1 MTDISNYTWNYNDF
15 DNYNEY
21 DSYYNTEDYVFD
33 HTNIFVLNRKKNAME
48 LRHDL
53 MAMYIYIV
61 ILFTFWLVNY
71 FLEISSPHYRVYVNE
86 LAYNRFGMRIY
97 DRVGIEVSTSD
108 SDSEG
113 ETETEGETEEDSS
126 ESEDDDTYSESD
138 SEEETD
144 TEPDEASEEEDS
156 DTDYEVDISNHI
168 DPTAGCFRLD

>member
-1 MTDISNYTWNYNDF
+1 MTDTSNYTWNYNDF

-21 DSYYNTEDYVFD
+21 NFDDYVFD

-71 FLEISSPHYRVYVNE
+71 FLEISSPEYRVYVNE

-97 DRVGIEVSTSD
+97 DRVGIKTL
-108 SDSEG
+108 
-113 ETETEGETEEDSS
+113 TLN
-126 ESEDDDTYSESD
+126 
-138 SEEETD
+138 
-144 TEPDEASEEEDS
+144 PRQKR
-156 DTDYEVDISNHI
+156 
-168 DPTAGCFRLD
+168 RLQSLKMMILILNLTPKKKLILNQMKHQRRRF

>member
-1 MTDISNYTWNYNDF
+1 MTDTSNYTWNYNDF

-21 DSYYNTEDYVFD
+21 DFEDYVFD

-71 FLEISSPHYRVYVNE
+71 FLEISSPDYRVYVNE
-86 LAYNRFGMRIY
+86 LAYNRFGMRVY
-97 DRVGIEVSTSD
+97 DRVGVEV

-113 ETETEGETEEDSS
+113 
-126 ESEDDDTYSESD
+126 DTYSESD
-138 SEEETD
+138 SESETD

-156 DTDYEVDISNHI
+156 DTDYEVDISNYSV
-168 DPTAGCFRLD
+168 DPEAGCFRLD

>member
-1 MTDISNYTWNYNDF
+1 MTDTSNYTWNYNDF

-21 DSYYNTEDYVFD
+21 IMDDYVFD

-71 FLEISSPHYRVYVNE
+71 FLEISSPEYRVYVNQ

-97 DRVGIEVSTSD
+97 DRVGIEVSD
-108 SDSEG
+108 SESEG
-113 ETETEGETEEDSS
+113 ETETEEETS
-126 ESEDDDTYSESD
+126 ESDDDDTYSESD
-138 SEEETD
+138 SDSESETD

-156 DTDYEVDISNHI
+156 DTDYEVDISNHV

>member
-71 FLEISSPHYRVYVNE
+71 FLEISSPQYRVYVND

-97 DRVGIEVSTSD
+97 DRVGIEVSD
-108 SDSEG
+108 SDS
-113 ETETEGETEEDSS
+113 EGETEEDSS
-126 ESEDDDTYSESD
+126 ESDDDDTYSESD
-138 SEEETD
+138 SEEDSD

-156 DTDYEVDISNHI
+156 DTDYEVDISNYNV

>member
-21 DSYYNTEDYVFD
+21 IMDDYVFD

-53 MAMYIYIV
+53 MAMYIYLV

-71 FLEISSPHYRVYVNE
+71 FLEISSPEYRVYVNQ

-97 DRVGIEVSTSD
+97 DRVGVEV
-108 SDSEG
+108 SDSES
-113 ETETEGETEEDSS
+113 EGETEEDSS
-126 ESEDDDTYSESD
+126 ESDDDDTYSESD
-138 SEEETD
+138 SEGE

-156 DTDYEVDISNHI
+156 DTDYEVDINNHV

>member
-1 MTDISNYTWNYNDF
+1 MTDTSNYTWNYNDF

-21 DSYYNTEDYVFD
+21 IMDDYVFD

-71 FLEISSPHYRVYVNE
+71 FLEISSPEYRVYVNQ

-97 DRVGIEVSTSD
+97 DRVGIEVSN
-108 SDSEG
+108 SEG
-113 ETETEGETEEDSS
+113 ETEEETS
-126 ESEDDDTYSESD
+126 ESDDDDTYSESD
-138 SEEETD
+138 SDSESETD

-156 DTDYEVDISNHI
+156 DTDYEVDISNHV

>member
-1 MTDISNYTWNYNDF
+1 MTDTSNYTWNYNDF

-21 DSYYNTEDYVFD
+21 IMDDYVFD

-71 FLEISSPHYRVYVNE
+71 FLEISSPEYRVYVNE

-97 DRVGIEVSTSD
+97 DRVGVED
-108 SDSEG
+108 SGSESEG
-113 ETETEGETEEDSS
+113 ETEEETS

-156 DTDYEVDISNHI
+156 DTDYEVDISNYNV

>member
-1 MTDISNYTWNYNDF
+1 MTDTSNYTWNYNDF

-21 DSYYNTEDYVFD
+21 IMDDYVFD

-71 FLEISSPHYRVYVNE
+71 FLEISSPEYRVYVNE

-97 DRVGIEVSTSD
+97 DRLGVEDSD

-113 ETETEGETEEDSS
+113 ETEEETS

-156 DTDYEVDISNHI
+156 DTDYEVDISNYNV

>member
-21 DSYYNTEDYVFD
+21 NFDDYVFD

-53 MAMYIYIV
+53 MAMYIYLV

-71 FLEISSPHYRVYVNE
+71 FLEISSPQYRVYVND

-97 DRVGIEVSTSD
+97 DRVGIEVSD
-108 SDSEG
+108 SDS
-113 ETETEGETEEDSS
+113 EGETEEDSS
-126 ESEDDDTYSESD
+126 ESDDDDTYSESD
-138 SEEETD
+138 SEEET
-144 TEPDEASEEEDS
+144 E
-156 DTDYEVDISNHI
+156 TDYEVDISNHNV

>member
-21 DSYYNTEDYVFD
+21 NSYYNTEDYVFD

-53 MAMYIYIV
+53 MAMYIYLV

-71 FLEISSPHYRVYVNE
+71 FLEISSPEYRVYVNE

-97 DRVGIEVSTSD
+97 DRVGIEVSDSD
-108 SDSEG
+108 SDSEE
-113 ETETEGETEEDSS
+113 ETDTEEETD
-126 ESEDDDTYSESD
+126 SEDGDTYSESD
-138 SEEETD
+138 SEGETE

-156 DTDYEVDISNHI
+156 DTDYEVDINNHNVDVDV
-168 DPTAGCFRLD
+168 DPAAGCFRLD

>member
-1 MTDISNYTWNYNDF
+1 MTDTSNYTWNYNDF

-21 DSYYNTEDYVFD
+21 IMDDYVFD

-71 FLEISSPHYRVYVNE
+71 FLEISSPEYRVYVNQ

-97 DRVGIEVSTSD
+97 DRLGIEVSD

-113 ETETEGETEEDSS
+113 ETEEEETS
-126 ESEDDDTYSESD
+126 ESDDDDTYSESD
-138 SEEETD
+138 SDSESETD

-156 DTDYEVDISNHI
+156 DTDYEVDISNHV

>member
-1 MTDISNYTWNYNDF
+1 MTDTSNYTWNYNDF

-21 DSYYNTEDYVFD
+21 IMDDYVFD
-33 HTNIFVLNRKKNAME
+33 HTNIFVLNRKKGAME

-53 MAMYIYIV
+53 MAMYIYVV

-97 DRVGIEVSTSD
+97 DRVGVEVSTSE
-108 SDSEG
+108 SEG
-113 ETETEGETEEDSS
+113 ETEEETS
-126 ESEDDDTYSESD
+126 ESDDDDTYSESD
-138 SEEETD
+138 SEEETE

-156 DTDYEVDISNHI
+156 DTDYEVDISNHNVDV
-168 DPTAGCFRLD
+168 DPAAGCFRLD

>member
-1 MTDISNYTWNYNDF
+1 MTDTSNYTWNYNDF

-21 DSYYNTEDYVFD
+21 IMDDYVFD

-71 FLEISSPHYRVYVNE
+71 FLEISSPEYRVYVNE

-97 DRVGIEVSTSD
+97 DRVGVD
-108 SDSEG
+108 VSDSESEE
-113 ETETEGETEEDSS
+113 ETS
-126 ESEDDDTYSESD
+126 ESDDDDTYSESD

-156 DTDYEVDISNHI
+156 DTDYEVDISNYNV

>member
-1 MTDISNYTWNYNDF
+1 MTDTSNYTWNYNDF

-21 DSYYNTEDYVFD
+21 DSYYNTDDYVFD

-61 ILFTFWLVNY
+61 ILFTFWFVNY
-71 FLEISSPHYRVYVNE
+71 FLEISSPEYRVYVNQ

-97 DRVGIEVSTSD
+97 DRVGIEVSN
-108 SDSEG
+108 SEG
-113 ETETEGETEEDSS
+113 ETEEETS
-126 ESEDDDTYSESD
+126 ESDDDDTYSESD
-138 SEEETD
+138 SDSESETD

-156 DTDYEVDISNHI
+156 DTDYEVDISNHV

>member
-1 MTDISNYTWNYNDF
+1 MTDTSNYTWNYNDF

-21 DSYYNTEDYVFD
+21 IMDDYVFD

-71 FLEISSPHYRVYVNE
+71 FLEISSPEYRVYVNE

-97 DRVGIEVSTSD
+97 DRVGVD
-108 SDSEG
+108 VSDSESEE
-113 ETETEGETEEDSS
+113 ETS
-126 ESEDDDTYSESD
+126 ESDDDDTYSESD

-156 DTDYEVDISNHI
+156 DTDYEVDISNHNV

>member
-1 MTDISNYTWNYNDF
+1 MTDTSNYTWNYNDF

-21 DSYYNTEDYVFD
+21 IMDDYVFD

-71 FLEISSPHYRVYVNE
+71 FLEISSPEYRVYVNE

-97 DRVGIEVSTSD
+97 DRVGVD
-108 SDSEG
+108 VSDSE
-113 ETETEGETEEDSS
+113 S
-126 ESEDDDTYSESD
+126 ESEEETSESDDDDTYSESD

-156 DTDYEVDISNHI
+156 DTDYEVDISNHV

>member
-53 MAMYIYIV
+53 MAMYIYLV

-71 FLEISSPHYRVYVNE
+71 FLEISSPQYRVYVNE

-97 DRVGIEVSTSD
+97 DRVGIEVSD
-108 SDSEG
+108 S
-113 ETETEGETEEDSS
+113 EGETEEDSS
-126 ESEDDDTYSESD
+126 ESDDDDTYSESD
-138 SEEETD
+138 S
-144 TEPDEASEEEDS
+144 EEDS
-156 DTDYEVDISNHI
+156 DTDYEVDISNHNV

>member
-1 MTDISNYTWNYNDF
+1 MTDISNYTWNYNGF

-21 DSYYNTEDYVFD
+21 NLEDYVFD

-53 MAMYIYIV
+53 MAMYIYLV

-71 FLEISSPHYRVYVNE
+71 FLEISSPQYRVYVND

-97 DRVGIEVSTSD
+97 DRVGIEVSD
-108 SDSEG
+108 SDS
-113 ETETEGETEEDSS
+113 EGETEEDSS
-126 ESEDDDTYSESD
+126 ESDDDDTYSESD
-138 SEEETD
+138 S
-144 TEPDEASEEEDS
+144 EEDS
-156 DTDYEVDISNHI
+156 DTDYEVDISNHNV

>member
-1 MTDISNYTWNYNDF
+1 
-15 DNYNEY
+15 
-21 DSYYNTEDYVFD
+21 
-33 HTNIFVLNRKKNAME
+33 ME

-53 MAMYIYIV
+53 MAMYIYLV

-71 FLEISSPHYRVYVNE
+71 FLEISSPQYREYVND

-97 DRVGIEVSTSD
+97 DRVGIEVSD

-113 ETETEGETEEDSS
+113 ETETEEET
-126 ESEDDDTYSESD
+126 D

-156 DTDYEVDISNHI
+156 DTDYEVDISNYNV